1 MNTLAPGAK
10 LKSVPG
16 LSTTEE
22 KNAISYKSTGKSG
35 GLSFNKSLLT
45 GELVLMVGEVK
56 WITVKCLVNMSSV
69 PYVSVASPLP
79 LLLLKVGKRNV

>member
-16 LSTTEE
+16 LSAKEE

-35 GLSFNKSLLT
+35 G
-45 GELVLMVGEVK
+45 
-56 WITVKCLVNMSSV
+56 
-69 PYVSVASPLP
+69 
-79 LLLLKVGKRNV
+79 